1 MKSSPRGR
9 WNNPETIYLQG
20 VGARKGD
27 GVPIEEWSN
36 ELRLIS
42 MLKSAKDEG
51 TEKSSLNGRIVDGG
65 RPETKRAI
73 YGQGE
78 H

>member
-1 MKSSPRGR
+1 
-9 WNNPETIYLQG
+9 
-20 VGARKGD
+20 
-27 GVPIEEWSN
+27 
-36 ELRLIS
+36 